1 MRACALYL
9 YFRDVY
15 PSCNENL
22 MQRLILIAFVATVA
36 GASVLDVHAQDQT
49 GETLHEAA
57 REGQVEEV
65 KRLIAA
71 GADVNVKNDSG
82 ATPLDT
88 AKKNGA
94 TRLADLLRAHGGE

>member
-1 MRACALYL
+1 
-9 YFRDVY
+9 
-15 PSCNENL
+15 
-22 MQRLILIAFVATVA
+22 MQRLILIALVATVV
-36 GASVLDVHAQDQT
+36 GAHVADVHAQDQT
-49 GETLHEAA
+49 GETLLHKAA